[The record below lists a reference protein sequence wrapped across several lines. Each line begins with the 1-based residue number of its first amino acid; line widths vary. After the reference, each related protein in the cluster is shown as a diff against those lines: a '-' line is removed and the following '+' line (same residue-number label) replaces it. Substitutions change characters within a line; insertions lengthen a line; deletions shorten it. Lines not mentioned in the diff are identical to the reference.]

1 MGGEGGVFFDVI
13 LNDVIYEQ
21 PLMRLQKMPIFGPLG
36 GLYIYLFIY
45 IRGHILKGD
54 NLISKSNFLKSPTKN

>member
-36 GLYIYLFIY
+36 GLYIFIYLFIY
-45 IRGHILKGD
+45 AAIY
-54 NLISKSNFLKSPTKN
+54 

>member
-1 MGGEGGVFFDVI
+1 MRIYNVTKSDGGEGGVFFDVI

-36 GLYIYLFIY
+36 GLYIFIYLFIY
-45 IRGHILKGD
+45 AAIY
-54 NLISKSNFLKSPTKN
+54 